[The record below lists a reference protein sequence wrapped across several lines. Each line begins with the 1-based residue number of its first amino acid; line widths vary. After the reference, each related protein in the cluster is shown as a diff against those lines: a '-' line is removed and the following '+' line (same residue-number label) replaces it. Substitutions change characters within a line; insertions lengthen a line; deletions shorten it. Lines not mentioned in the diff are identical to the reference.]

1 MSVRLGFVGIG
12 LMGLP
17 MCRRLL
23 GAGLALTVWNRN
35 PEKCLPLVDEG
46 AQHADSIAALVEASD
61 IVMLCVADTAAV
73 EAVVFAAGGVASAG
87 DAGKILVD
95 FSSIEPVATRLFA
108 ERLHLACGMHWVD
121 APVSG
126 GVVGAEQGRLV
137 VMAGGEPE
145 VVEQIRP
152 VLAPLA
158 LRVTRMGPVGS
169 GQVSKICNQMIVATN
184 ALLIAETVALAEK
197 AGVDASLLAPALAGG
212 FADSLPFQILTPRM
226 ASRRFEPVQWRV
238 KTLQKDLDNASRL
251 AQELHANIP
260 LAHNAGQLMRLHAE
274 QGYAMADLSTLIA
287 LYAPE

>member
-1 MSVRLGFVGIG
+1 MARLGFIGIG

-23 GAGLALTVWNRN
+23 AAGQPLTVWNRN
-35 PEKCLPLVDEG
+35 PDKCLPLAAEG
-46 AQHADSIAALVEASD
+46 ARQADSIAALVDASD
-61 IVMLCVADTAAV
+61 VVMLSVADTAAV
-73 EAVVFAAGGVASAG
+73 EAVVFAAGGVARAG
-87 DAGKILVD
+87 AADKIVVD

-108 ERLHLACGMHWVD
+108 ARLHHACGMHWVD

-145 VVEQIRP
+145 VVEQVRP
-152 VLAPLA
+152 LLAPLA
-158 LRVTRMGPVGS
+158 LRVTHMGPIGS

-184 ALLIAETVALAEK
+184 ALLIAETVALAER

-226 ASRRFEPVQWRV
+226 AARHFEPVQWRV
-238 KTLQKDLDNASRL
+238 KTLLKDLDNAARL

-260 LAHNAGQLMRLHAE
+260 LAHNAGQLMRVHAE
-274 QGYAMADLSTLIA
+274 QGFAATDLSTLIA
-287 LYAPE
+287 LYAPD